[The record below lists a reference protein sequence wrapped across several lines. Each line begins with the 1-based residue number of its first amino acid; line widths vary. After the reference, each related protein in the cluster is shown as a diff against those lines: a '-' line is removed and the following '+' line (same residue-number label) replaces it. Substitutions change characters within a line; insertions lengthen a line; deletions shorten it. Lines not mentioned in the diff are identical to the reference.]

1 VAQSP
6 FGVFAFMAAGLS
18 AEFCI
23 RRRPGRFLA
32 AAVAATVLL
41 SIANAGQETA
51 VPEKFKQFRLA
62 AEQGDADAQFF
73 LGVMYATGEGVP
85 ENDAEAVKWYRL
97 AAEQGDARAQFNL
110 GVMYDNGKGVPEND
124 PEG

>member
-1 VAQSP
+1 MAQSH

-32 AAVAATVLL
+32 AAVAATVFL

-51 VPEKFKQFRLA
+51 VPEKVKQLRLA
-62 AEQGDADAQFF
+62 AEQGDTGAQ
-73 LGVMYATGEGVP
+73 LDPGWMYA
-85 ENDAEAVKWYRL
+85 
-97 AAEQGDARAQFNL
+97 
-110 GVMYDNGKGVPEND
+110 NGKS
-124 PEG
+124 